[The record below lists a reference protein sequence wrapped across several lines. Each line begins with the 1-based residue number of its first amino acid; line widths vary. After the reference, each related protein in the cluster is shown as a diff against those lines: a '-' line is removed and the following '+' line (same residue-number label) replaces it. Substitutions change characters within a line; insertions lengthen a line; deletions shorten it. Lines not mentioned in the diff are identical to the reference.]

1 MFFIDDE
8 EFTRHGYY
16 LINGIKTLSKFEAWQ
31 FSKGN
36 FHLVKFIFND
46 NIMDQYDWSV
56 EPKENIYDLYRQ
68 RAEQLRN
75 DYDYIVLMYSGG
87 VDSHNILE
95 TFLHNNIKIDEIC
108 TFSNADVEST
118 TKKFNQEV
126 FNKAL
131 PFLHTLNLKK
141 IGTKFRYI
149 EIGQY
154 MIDQWSDEFNF
165 ENFEH
170 FLQGPQWFVV
180 RSQILKNSIDDHI
193 KISDLGKKI
202 CYVWGLDKPCVRIRN
217 NRHCL
222 VFVDKCIDFG
232 IREFITKTMFDKK
245 LLNFY
250 DEPFYISKKCPKI
263 SIKQSHLLINL
274 IKKIDKSDPNLKTS
288 SQLTNTGPFVTHHRD
303 LNGHD
308 KFLSKEMVNKALYPN
323 LIISEFGDDKIHG
336 SSLLTKRDAW
346 FSLSEHDNKI
356 KWIQKLSKLVKNNS
370 DYYYIVDNKL
380 LGTRHIDS
388 KLYYITKGELS

>member
-31 FSKGN
+31 FSKGK
-36 FHLVKFIFND
+36 FEDIKFIFND
-46 NIMDQYDWSV
+46 NVMDQYDWSV
-56 EPKENIYDLYRQ
+56 EPEEDIYNLYRQ

-108 TFSNADVEST
+108 TFSNADVELK

-126 FNKAL
+126 FNKAI
-131 PFLHTLNLKK
+131 PFLSTLDFKK

-154 MIDQWSDEFNF
+154 VIDQWSDEFNF

-170 FLQGPQWFVV
+170 FLHGPQWWVI
-180 RSQILKNSIDDHI
+180 RSHILKNSIDDHI
-193 KISDLGKKI
+193 KINNLGKKI
-202 CYVWGLDKPCVRIRN
+202 CYVWGLDKPDIRIEN
-217 NRHCL
+217 NNYCL
-222 VFVDKCIDFG
+222 FFVDNRIDFG

-245 LLNFY
+245 FLNFY
-250 DEPFYISKKCPKI
+250 DEPFYISKNCPKI
-263 SIKQSHLLINL
+263 SIKQAHLLLNL
-274 IKKIDKSDPNLKTS
+274 IKKIDDSDPSLKTIF
-288 SQLTNTGPFVTHHRD
+288 QLPNTGPFIAHHKN
-303 LNGHD
+303 LNGD
-308 KFLSKEMVNKALYPN
+308 YKFLSKEMVNKSIYPN
-323 LIISEFGDDKIHG
+323 LIISKFGDDKIYG
-336 SSLLTKRDAW
+336 SMLLTKKDAW
-346 FSLSEHDNKI
+346 FSLSEHTNKI
-356 KWIQKLSKLVKNNS
+356 KWIQKLSKLVKNNN
-370 DYYYIVDNKL
+370 DYYRVVNEKL
-380 LGTRHIDS
+380 MATKRVES
-388 KLYYITKGELS
+388 KPYYITKSEVL